1 MVLSKRME
9 CVASMVT
16 PGGRLADVGC
26 DHGYLPIW
34 LFETGRIAGAVAMD
48 IRPGPL
54 ERAKANIAQHGL
66 GQYIQT
72 RLSDGME
79 KLAPGEVDSAIL
91 AGMGGKLMVR
101 ILSESPGTVQRLR
114 EMVLEPQSETAA
126 LRKYLMEAGFQIEAE
141 DMVLEDGKFYPVMRA
156 VPVGTS
162 EELSA
167 EQLRFG
173 PRLLE
178 NRHPVLLAYLH
189 REEEVSLRLEESLQ
203 RAGSP
208 RAEERLREIQ
218 EEIQHIRAAYVYYD
232 M

>member
-1 MVLSKRME
+1 MTREEKIE
-9 CVASMVT
+9 II
-16 PGGRLADVGC
+16 AD
-26 DHGYLPIW
+26 I
-34 LFETGRIAGAVAMD
+34 
-48 IRPGPL
+48 L
-54 ERAKANIAQHGL
+54 EVEP
-66 GQYIQT
+66 
-72 RLSDGME
+72 D
-79 KLAPGEVDSAIL
+79 EV
-91 AGMGGKLMVR
+91 
-101 ILSESPGTVQRLR
+101 Q
-114 EMVLEPQSETAA
+114 
-126 LRKYLMEAGFQIEAE
+126 E

-203 RAGSP
+203 RAGRP